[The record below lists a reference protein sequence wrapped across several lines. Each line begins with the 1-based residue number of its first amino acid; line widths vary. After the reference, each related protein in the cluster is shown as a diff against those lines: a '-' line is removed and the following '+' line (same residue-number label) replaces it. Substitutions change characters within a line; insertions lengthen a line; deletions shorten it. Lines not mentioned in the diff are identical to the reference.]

1 MKKSRVFG
9 RLSSFLLVFAWLF
22 SAAPAI
28 ANDFVVTRYFSGIWD
43 QPKQESQGII
53 LQIIDQE
60 EDGNPKAVAYW
71 FTYGDD
77 LDTSWYL
84 AVGHVENEQVIMDL
98 YTAYGVGFMEDE
110 SPDVQ
115 PVNATGTLVLTFKNC
130 NHGTAAYEL
139 TIDEGEAE
147 QGEFEI
153 KRLAGL
159 YNSRCSGG
167 LSDNTPGH
175 GKPLMLE
182 VALEPVIEGSDAKGK
197 ARFWERADRS
207 DLHVSVEHMMDDGL
221 YGIRYCEADY
231 PDALDVINGE
241 GAAQFRS
248 PQVENLLHLTKDP
261 RDCTIEVYDGVGV
274 VLTSGDDVLAEKEKG
289 HGKDKDKQ
297 GTGVEIDMLNVSD
310 AYPEAEGELKYQVK
324 PDSTEFEVEVEDAPP
339 GSYAFIVAGMEE
351 GQIEVTPSGKGK
363 LKFSDPQEDDKLP
376 LTFAPPW
383 DKIMEI
389 RGPAPEET
397 NILEATFPSEP

>member
-1 MKKSRVFG
+1 MKKLRFYSHLG
-9 RLSSFLLVFAWLF
+9 SFLLVLAWLF

-77 LDTSWYL
+77 LETTWYL
-84 AVGHVENEQVIMDL
+84 AVGHVEGEQVIMDL

-115 PVNATGTLVLTFKNC
+115 PVNATGSLVLTFKNC

-147 QGEFEI
+147 EGEFEI

-167 LSDNTPGH
+167 LSDNTPSH

-197 ARFWERADRS
+197 VRFWERSDRS
-207 DLHVSVEHMMDDGL
+207 DLHVSVEHLMNDGL
-221 YGIRYCEADY
+221 YGIRYCAADY
-231 PDALDVINGE
+231 PDALDVVDGE

-248 PQVENLLHLTKDP
+248 PQVENLIHLIEDP
-261 RDCTIEVYDGVGV
+261 RDCTFEVYDGGGV
-274 VLTSGDDVLAEKEKG
+274 VLTSGENVLGEKEKG
-289 HGKDKDKQ
+289 HDKGGPGAEVD
-297 GTGVEIDMLNVSD
+297 VEMLNVS
-310 AYPEAEGELKYQVK
+310 ATYPDAEGELKYQVK
-324 PDSTEFEVEVEDAPP
+324 PDSTEFEVEMEHAPA
-339 GSYAFIVAGMEE
+339 GTYAFFVAGTEE
-351 GQIEVTPSGKGK
+351 GEIEVTPSGKGK